1 MAVAP
6 TKPKPKPIQRDWMT
20 KTLAGALLGFTL
32 ALGCSG
38 LFAALN
44 AGMPLSVRSQL
55 TMWMLPPIWLLTFGC
70 VYFFASGW
78 RAWLWLG
85 GANALVFGALALA
98 RLP

>member
-1 MAVAP
+1 MAFAK
-6 TKPKPKPIQRDWMT
+6 TKPKPIQRDWVA
-20 KTLAGALLGFTL
+20 KTLAGALLGVTL

-44 AGMPLSVRSQL
+44 ADMPLSIRSQL

-70 VYFFASGW
+70 TYFFASGL

-98 RLP
+98 RLT